1 MSRRLELHKIPG
13 MSGDID
19 VNQLSN
25 VMTRLGE
32 AVVDPA
38 AWTGIMTSICEA
50 VGATAAVLLQADVRT
65 PDVPRTAAIDEAV
78 QLYFAQNWH
87 LQDPRARGVP
97 RAMSGEII
105 TDQQLLTPEELRS
118 DPMYNEVLYRYGFK
132 WFAGIGFWAD
142 TAPWVLTLQ
151 RTGQEGLFETR
162 ETRLLA
168 QLAPRLSETATL
180 STVVGRSALAG
191 ITNAL
196 DLIQVAAIA
205 VSRFG
210 VIIGMN
216 NQAQACLGHDLTIRN
231 NRLTLRDRHA
241 NVELARLIDQVC
253 GTSDLLTIPSAPIIM
268 RRIDKRPIVIQL
280 QPVPPAA
287 RSPFLGARAILLIRD
302 LEGSVTFDQNLLA
315 ATFELT
321 PAQARLAAK
330 LARGDSLEDAAEDI
344 GVAVATARNQLKA
357 IFQKTGTH
365 RQAELVALFHKVR

>member
-1 MSRRLELHKIPG
+1 LVDLRKL
-13 MSGDID
+13 DD
-19 VNQLSN
+19 V
-25 VMTRLGE
+25 TARLGD
-32 AVVDPA
+32 VVLDPSG
-38 AWTGIMTSICEA
+38 WPSFMEEVCSA
-50 VGATAAVLLQADVRT
+50 VGATGAAMLQSDIRTEDIPRT
-65 PDVPRTAAIDEAV
+65 PSISEFFSKSYFPNNLHVADIRAV
-78 QLYFAQNWH
+78 
-87 LQDPRARGVP
+87 RGVP
-97 RAMSGEII
+97 RLLAGADVV
-105 TDQQLLTPEELRS
+105 TDADLFGSEAEMMR
-118 DPMYNEVLYRYGFK
+118 DPLYAGLGAFGLK
-132 WFAGIGFWAD
+132 WFAAIGFRAGPALWG
-142 TAPWVLTLQ
+142 LTIQ
-151 RTGQEGLFETR
+151 RSPREGMFQPDEVAALSTLAS
-162 ETRLLA
+162 RLT
-168 QLAPRLSETATL
+168 ETATL